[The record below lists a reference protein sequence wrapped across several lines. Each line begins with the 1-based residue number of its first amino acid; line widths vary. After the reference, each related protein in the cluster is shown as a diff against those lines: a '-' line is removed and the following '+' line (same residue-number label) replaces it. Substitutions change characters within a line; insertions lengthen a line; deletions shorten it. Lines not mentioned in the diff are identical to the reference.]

1 MVISLILASFISQK
15 PAITNGLICMA
26 LLGLGLV
33 RELVRGGRGG
43 SQAVKDVIL
52 DIDYFTLALLAGL
65 FIIIG
70 GLTKVGVIE
79 RISLLIVHLG
89 GRGGSTFVV
98 FSVVVWLSVLV
109 SGFVDNIPYVATMLP
124 VVQGG

>member
-33 RELVRGGRGG
+33 RELVRGRG

-109 SGFVDNIPYVATMLP
+109 SGFVDNIPMWPLCFRLCR
-124 VVQGG
+124 GG